1 MDSAGRNAPVTRAG
15 ESVRVRAR
23 LIQRLATPSTALALG
38 GLAVALT
45 IAFFPLAASDPSA
58 QITDILGAPVLWLA
72 FAAVGVVVA
81 RRQPRTVMSWLMLGI
96 GLLGIL
102 NLDATLYEK
111 HAYRHGHAELPLAR
125 VSIFL
130 NETWV
135 LLYLLLIPLV
145 VLLFPDGRLPS
156 PRWKWIARTF
166 AGANLFLSAGL
177 FLMTAHTVFW
187 GTIRVTPDGDLD
199 TVAHPTGNWAHLSDA
214 GGIAAIVIALCTV
227 SFVARQV
234 VTWRRSV
241 GARRQQQKWIVL
253 GTAVTLAGLFLMLSG
268 AADSVPHVVSLMM
281 IALPASLGV
290 AILRHRLYEIDRLV
304 SRTLT
309 YAIVTGLLVA
319 AYLGVVTL
327 TTRAL
332 PLSSPV
338 GVAASTLVAAALFNP
353 LRTRVQ
359 RLVDRR
365 FNRARYD
372 ADATLAAFAA
382 HLRDEVDLGSVESS
396 LIEAVTGS
404 LEPTHASLW
413 IRAGDGA
420 SSQLA

>member
-1 MDSAGRNAPVTRAG
+1 MGR
-15 ESVRVRAR
+15 
-23 LIQRLATPSTALALG
+23 LQRLATPRTAVALG
-38 GLAVALT
+38 GLVVALT
-45 IAFFPLAASDPSA
+45 SAFFPLAASDPSA
-58 QITDILGAPVLWLA
+58 QIADILDAPVLWLA
-72 FAAVGVVVA
+72 FAAVGVLVA
-81 RRQPRTVMSWLMLGI
+81 YRQPHTVMSWLMLGI

-111 HAYRHGHAELPLAR
+111 HAYRHGHAELPLAP

-130 NETWV
+130 NEAWAP
-135 LLYLLLIPLV
+135 LYLLLIPLAI
-145 VLLFPDGRLPS
+145 LLFPDGRLPS
-156 PRWKWIARTF
+156 PRWKWIARAF
-166 AGANLFLSAGL
+166 AGANVFLLSGL
-177 FLMTAHTVFW
+177 LLMTAHTVFW

-214 GGIAAIVIALCTV
+214 GGLAAIVIALCTV
-227 SFVARQV
+227 SFVARQI
-234 VTWRRSV
+234 VTWRQSTST
-241 GARRQQQKWIVL
+241 RRQQQKWMLL
-253 GTAVTLAGLFLMLSG
+253 GAAVTLAGLFLMLSG
-268 AADSVPHVVSLMM
+268 LGNSLPHVVSLLL

-290 AILRHRLYEIDRLV
+290 AILRHRLYDIDRLV

-338 GVAASTLVAAALFNP
+338 AVAASTLVAAALFNP

-396 LIEAVTGS
+396 LMRAVTGS

-413 IRAGDGA
+413 IRAGDDT
-420 SSQLA
+420 SS